1 MGGRRAA
8 GQPVVCFRRYRCSG
22 NHIAGL
28 AAAATED
35 LRPIE
40 RAIQLV
46 LEGDSSG
53 GRAILKDQLQQDPG
67 DQSVRML
74 LVDLLLNELRR
85 DQTTRNS

>member
-1 MGGRRAA
+1 
-8 GQPVVCFRRYRCSG
+8 
-22 NHIAGL
+22 
-28 AAAATED
+28 
-35 LRPIE
+35 
-40 RAIQLV
+40 V